1 MIFIYLIIYIYT
13 NKYINK
19 IKMKMKIKKIDIET
33 FKKIY
38 NDKYEFEKNN
48 CINICN
54 YIQNIFN
61 ELNTNNYNLFK
72 KLNDFLQFN
81 HFNIFFKHHNHIIN
95 DKLINTICY
104 HKQFYNALSDKIDFE
119 VSILLKYEYE
129 TNKLVHCE
137 YNIQKTDIELYSD
150 KQLKNMIL

>member
-19 IKMKMKIKKIDIET
+19 MKMKMKTKKIDIET

-38 NDKYEFEKNN
+38 NDKYEFEKQN

-54 YIQNIFN
+54 YIQNIFDYI
-61 ELNTNNYNLFK
+61 NTNNYNMIE
-72 KLNDFLQFN
+72 KLNDFMLFN
-81 HFNIFFKHHNHIIN
+81 HFNIFFHKHINDN
-95 DKLINTICY
+95 DKLINMICY
-104 HKQFYNALSDKIDFE
+104 HKQFYNTLSDKIDFE
-119 VSILLKYEYE
+119 ISILLKYDCE
-129 TNKLVHCE
+129 TNKLIHCE
-137 YNIQKTDIELYSD
+137 YNIQKTAIELYSD